1 MAVVRARRFLTAAL
15 LAVAA
20 CRNEDPAAALVRSLA
35 RRASHRDAG
44 AILSALS
51 PSFEGSLGMRR
62 EEVGAELAR
71 LFAAYASVDVSIA
84 DLATERFPE
93 FTLARFV
100 AVFRGSVRR
109 IGGLEGMLPSSARYR
124 FELRLV
130 PEGRELRIATARWE
144 EIAGGGSSRGD

>member
-1 MAVVRARRFLTAAL
+1 VAVVRARRFLTAAL

-20 CRNEDPAAALVRSLA
+20 CRNEDPAAARVRSLA
-35 RRASHRDAG
+35 RAAGRRDAA
-44 AILSALS
+44 AIVGALS
-51 PSFEGSLGMRR
+51 PSFEGTLGMRR
-62 EEVGAELAR
+62 EDVGAELSR
-71 LFAAYASVDVSIA
+71 LFAAYASVDVSIV

-100 AVFRGSVRR
+100 AEFRGTVRR

-130 PEGRELRIATARWE
+130 PDGRELRIATARWE
-144 EIAGGGSSRGD
+144 EIDRGASRGD